1 MAKKKANRKKKDAP
15 REPSPVLR
23 WVLGLVALGVVGVL
37 VAGGTLAGLFFLYG
51 KAPSLPRISSVHDY
65 KPSTVTRIFD
75 RRDRLVGEL
84 FKERRT
90 MVGVEQ
96 MPKLLIKAVV
106 AAEDADFF
114 KHRGLDY
121 FGMLRAFFA
130 NVRAGRFAQGG
141 STITQQVVKTFF
153 LSPERT
159 IRRKMQE
166 VILAR
171 RLENE
176 LTKEEILFLYLNQIY
191 FGHGNYGVQ
200 EASRYFFNRP
210 VQKLTL
216 AEHALLAGLPQSPNR
231 LSPLRHPARAK
242 KRQTYVLGQ
251 MARLGFISADV
262 KKTVA
267 RDPIRVVKRVRP
279 HLGKAPELLG
289 QVETALR
296 ASHGKEALQTLG
308 LTVRSTL
315 DVALQAAA
323 QDAVQW
329 GLRALDARQGHR
341 RRLKHLKG
349 KALART
355 LRKLKRSQKKFKQGR
370 RYLAVVTRVDDAG
383 AALEVDLGSTRDR
396 VPLPDDPRYNPQGDS
411 PSKRFSPGDLIRV
424 RKAAKHFR
432 FEGGPQAA
440 LVAMDPRTGDVLAM
454 VGGYRYR
461 KGDYN
466 RAVQAKRQPGSS
478 FKPFVYA
485 AGLQSGKFTPATV
498 VDDAPVTIGKWRP
511 RNFDGKFRGP
521 MRLRQALAHSI
532 NSVAAKVMDAVGV
545 EQVRALASGLGITS
559 KLGKDLSLAL
569 GTSEVTPLEL
579 ATAYC
584 ALANG
589 GRRVEP
595 RFISTPG
602 KDPEPADADGPGPD
616 QALSPEAAFL
626 ITNMMQSVV
635 QEGTGRRARRLRRQ
649 VAGKTGTTN
658 NHVDAWFAGFTPQL
672 VTVVWVG
679 FDSPRS
685 LGRRETG
692 GRAALPIWVRFM
704 QRALKGKPI
713 LGFTQPAGIVRLR
726 IDPESGLLAPSG
738 ATAYAEEY
746 FKQGTEPKE
755 TATAPDQVDPGTIL
769 MDPGL

>member
-1 MAKKKANRKKKDAP
+1 MARKKAKRKKKG
-15 REPSPVLR
+15 RKPSALWR
-23 WVLGLVALGVVGVL
+23 WVLGLVSLGIVAALVG
-37 VAGGTLAGLFFLYG
+37 AGTLAGLFFLYG
-51 KAPSLPRISSVHDY
+51 KDESLPRISSVHDY
-65 KPSTVTRIFD
+65 KPRKVTRILD
-75 RRDRLVGEL
+75 RKGRLVGEL
-84 FKERRT
+84 FRERRT
-90 MVGVEQ
+90 VVPVKR

-121 FGMLRAFFA
+121 LGMLRAFFI
-130 NVRAGRFAQGG
+130 NLRAGGFVQGG

-176 LTKEEILFLYLNQIY
+176 LAKEEILYLYLNQIY

-242 KRQTYVLGQ
+242 KRQPYVLGQ

-279 HLGKAPELLG
+279 HLGKAPELVGKVEQALAARYG
-289 QVETALR
+289 QENL
-296 ASHGKEALQTLG
+296 HDLG
-308 LTVRSTL
+308 LEVRATL
-315 DVALQAAA
+315 DVKLQAAA
-323 QDAVQW
+323 QEAVQW
-329 GLRALDARQGHR
+329 GLRAIDARQGHR

-349 KALART
+349 KRLKQT
-355 LRKLKRSQKKFKQGR
+355 LRKLKKTQRKFVQGR
-370 RYLAVVTRVDDAG
+370 RYLAVVTRVDDKG
-383 AALEVDLGSTRDR
+383 SALEINLGRRKDR
-396 VPLPDDPRYNPQGDS
+396 VLLPADPRYNPQGHS
-411 PSKRFSPGDLIRV
+411 PSKRFSPGDLLRV

-440 LVAMDPRTGDVLAM
+440 LVSMDPRTGEVLAM
-454 VGGYRYR
+454 VGGYKFR
-461 KGDYN
+461 KGDFD
-466 RAVQAKRQPGSS
+466 RATQARRQPGSS

-485 AGLQSGKFTPATV
+485 AGLDSEKFTPASII
-498 VDDAPVTIGKWRP
+498 DDAPVTIGKWQP
-511 RNFDGKFRGP
+511 RNFDGRYRGP
-521 MRLRQALAHSI
+521 MRMRQAMAHSI
-532 NSVAAKVMDAVGV
+532 NTVAVKVAEATTM
-545 EQVRALASGLGITS
+545 EKVRALAASMGIRS
-559 KLGKDLSLAL
+559 SLGKDLSLAL
-569 GTSEVTPLEL
+569 GTSEIRPLEL

-584 ALANG
+584 AFANG
-589 GRRVEP
+589 GKAVTP
-595 RFISTPG
+595 RYI
-602 KDPEPADADGPGPD
+602 
-616 QALSPEAAFL
+616 LSPAPDAPPQQVRQVLRPEVAFL
-626 ITNMMQSVV
+626 TASMMQSVV
-635 QEGTGRRARRLRRQ
+635 QEGTARRARRLRRP

-658 NHVDAWFAGFTPQL
+658 NHRDAWFAGFTPDL

-679 FDSPRS
+679 FDDPHS
-685 LGRRETG
+685 LGRKETG

-704 QRALKGKPI
+704 NAALRGKPRVA
-713 LGFTQPAGIVRLR
+713 FRQPPGVVVQR
-726 IDPESGLLAPSG
+726 IDPETGLLAPAG
-738 ATAYAEEY
+738 ATAFIEE
-746 FKQGTEPKE
+746 FFISGTEPRE
-755 TATAPDQVDPGTIL
+755 AATAPDQVDPGTIMMGPDL
-769 MDPGL
+769 